1 MVLPVPWIY
10 PFSQVSLEG
19 YDGISDLEL
28 IRIQFPGNMLKIST
42 NCAVFFK
49 LDKHSRLSQKKY
61 ISNSMG
67 KPDDFYTSVY
77 DIPENSQSTIHNVVH
92 DY

>member
-1 MVLPVPWIY
+1 MSQQDCDFYKNIVM
-10 PFSQVSLEG
+10 PFVR
-19 YDGISDLEL
+19 
-28 IRIQFPGNMLKIST
+28 IRIFLNFQYECFQAICFKIST
-42 NCAVFFK
+42 NCGVFFK
-49 LDKHSRLSQKKY
+49 LDKHCRLSQKIY
-61 ISNSMG
+61 ISNSKG